1 MVLDIP
7 KSLYY
12 YVVNMIVRHVDQAL
26 SDHFHKYKEVL
37 VLLGARQV
45 GKTTIVKRIFPQAD
59 YLVVDNEPIKR
70 TLERYDPVVYR
81 QLLNSQSNF
90 VVVDEIHKLSDPG
103 RAAKIFF
110 DQLPQYKLII
120 TGSSAFNIKNKA
132 SESLA
137 GRKIDYRLYPLS
149 LSEYLVQN
157 GIEGKLS
164 LLPIEKLITGKKTG
178 EIFKAYDHQA
188 ILNNILVYGL
198 YPAMQ
203 SHPSDSVYL
212 TNLIDSVVFKDLIEL
227 QLLENKSAA
236 LSLLKLLAHQIGSLV
251 NYAELASKLG
261 IGAKTVKR
269 YIELFEQSFIIFTVK
284 PYTSRKRD
292 EIAKMPKVYFYDLGL
307 RNALIN
313 NFEPIEAR
321 GDAGQLFE
329 NFIATE
335 LLKYNYYGNFG
346 YSFNYWRTKSGS
358 EVDLVLSKPGQIT
371 IAIEIKSKQQRI
383 NQAFISRYPESKM
396 VVISRDNYWV

>member
-1 MVLDIP
+1 
-7 KSLYY
+7 
-12 YVVNMIVRHVDQAL
+12 MIVRHLDAAL
-26 SDHFHKYKEVL
+26 AGHFHKYKEVL

-45 GKTTIVKRIFPQAD
+45 GKTTLVKRIFPQAD
-59 YLVVDNEPIKR
+59 YLVVDNEPVR
-70 TLERYDPVVYR
+70 TALEKYDPAVYK
-81 QLLNSQSNF
+81 QLLNVNTDF

-110 DQLPQYKLII
+110 DQLPQFKLII

-137 GRKIDYRLYPLS
+137 GRKIDYHLYPLS
-149 LSEYLVQN
+149 LSEYLVQS
-157 GIEGKLS
+157 GLERALSLS
-164 LLPIEKLITGKKTG
+164 LLERLIGGKKTG
-178 EIFKAYDHQA
+178 EVFRPYDHRE

-203 SHPSDSVYL
+203 THPRDAVYL
-212 TNLIDSVVFKDLIEL
+212 TNLIDSVVFKDLVEL
-227 QLLENKSAA
+227 ALLENKSAA
-236 LSLLKLLAHQIGSLV
+236 LSLLKLLAYQVGSLI

-261 IGAKTVKR
+261 IGARTVKR
-269 YIELFEQSFIIFTVK
+269 YVELFEQSFIIFTIK

-313 NFEPIEAR
+313 NFQHVDTR

-329 NFIATE
+329 NFIVTE
-335 LLKYNYYGNFG
+335 LWKYNYYGDFG
-346 YSFNYWRTKSGS
+346 YSFNYWRTKGGS
-358 EVDLVLSKPGQIT
+358 EVDLVLSKPGHDIV
-371 IAIEIKSKQQRI
+371 AVEIKSHPRRT
-383 NQAFISRYPESKM
+383 NQAFLSRYPESKM

>member
-1 MVLDIP
+1 
-7 KSLYY
+7 
-12 YVVNMIVRHVDQAL
+12 MIVRHLDQAIKE
-26 SDHFHKYKEVL
+26 HFGGHKEVL

-45 GKTTIVKRIFPQAD
+45 GKTTLLKRLFPEAH
-59 YLVVDNEPIKR
+59 YLMVDNEPIKR
-70 TLERYDPVVYR
+70 ALERYDPAVYR
-81 QLLNSQSNF
+81 QLLSVTSNF
-90 VVVDEIHKLSDPG
+90 VIIDEIHKLSDPG

-110 DQLPQYKLII
+110 DQIPEYKLIV

-137 GRKIDYRLYPLS
+137 GRKIDYHLYPLT

-157 GIEGKLS
+157 GLEEKLS
-164 LLPIEKLITGKKTG
+164 FGSLKDLAKGEKG
-178 EIFKAYDHQA
+178 EEVFRTYDFKG

-203 SHPSDSVYL
+203 SHPSDAVYL
-212 TNLIDSVVFKDLIEL
+212 TNLVDSVIFKDLVEL
-227 QLLENKSAA
+227 ALLENKAAA
-236 LSLLKLLAHQIGSLV
+236 LSLLKLLAYQIGSLV

-261 IGAKTVKR
+261 IGARTVKR
-269 YIELFEQSFIIFTVK
+269 YLELFEQSFIIYTVK
-284 PYTSRKRD
+284 PYSTRKRD

-313 NFEPIEAR
+313 NFEPVEAR

-329 NFIATE
+329 NFVMTE
-335 LLKYNYYGNFG
+335 LWKYNYYGNFG

-358 EVDLVLSKPGQIT
+358 EVDLVLSKPGQT
-371 IAIEIKSKQQRI
+371 TLAIEIKTKSGRV
-383 NQAFISRYPESKM
+383 NQAFAARYPQAKGITILKDTYS
-396 VVISRDNYWV
+396 V

>member
-1 MVLDIP
+1 
-7 KSLYY
+7 
-12 YVVNMIVRHVDQAL
+12 MIIRHLDQAL
-26 SDHFHKYKEVL
+26 ASHFAKYKEVL

-45 GKTTIVKRIFPQAD
+45 GKTTILKRIFPDAQF
-59 YLVVDNEPIKR
+59 LVVDNDPVR
-70 TLERYDPVVYR
+70 NALEHYDPAVYK
-81 QLLNSQSNF
+81 QLLNANSDT
-90 VVVDEIHKLSDPG
+90 VVLDEIHKLTDPG

-110 DQLPQYKLII
+110 DQLPKYKLII

-137 GRKIDYRLYPLS
+137 GRKIDYHLYPLT

-157 GIEGKLS
+157 GLEGSLSFRSMES
-164 LLPIEKLITGKKTG
+164 LLKGEKAGQ
-178 EIFKAYDHQA
+178 IFKQYDHKA
-188 ILNNILVYGL
+188 LLNNILVYGL

-212 TNLIDSVVFKDLIEL
+212 TNLIDSVVFKDLVEL
-227 QLLENKSAA
+227 SLLENKSAA
-236 LSLLKLLAHQIGSLV
+236 LSLLKLLAYQIGSLV

-269 YIELFEQSFIIFTVK
+269 YIELFEQSFIIFTIK

-292 EIAKMPKVYFYDLGL
+292 EIAKMPKIYFYDTGL

-313 NFEPIEAR
+313 NFEPVETR

-329 NFIATE
+329 NFIVSE
-335 LLKYNYYGNFG
+335 FLKYNYYGSFG
-346 YSFNYWRTKSGS
+346 YNFNYWRTKSGS
-358 EVDLVLSKPGQIT
+358 EIDLVLNKLGHET
-371 IAIEIKSKQQRI
+371 FALEIKSKSGRI

-396 VVISRDNYWV
+396 VVVSKDNYWV

>member
-1 MVLDIP
+1 
-7 KSLYY
+7 
-12 YVVNMIVRHVDQAL
+12 MIIRHLDQAL
-26 SDHFHKYKEVL
+26 SDHFAKYKEAL

-45 GKTTIVKRIFPQAD
+45 GKTTILKRIFPDAH
-59 YLVVDNEPIKR
+59 YLVVDNDPVKNA
-70 TLERYDPVVYR
+70 LERFDPAVYK
-81 QLLNSQSNF
+81 QLLGAKSGI
-90 VVVDEIHKLSDPG
+90 VVLDEIHKLSDPG

-110 DQLPQYKLII
+110 DQLTEYKLII

-137 GRKIDYRLYPLS
+137 GRKIDYHLYPLT

-157 GIEGKLS
+157 GLEDALS
-164 LLPIEKLITGKKTG
+164 LRPAESLLKGEKRGD
-178 EIFKAYDHQA
+178 IFKSYDHKA

-212 TNLIDSVVFKDLIEL
+212 TNLIDSAVFKDLVEL
-227 QLLENKSAA
+227 SLLENKSAA
-236 LSLLKLLAHQIGSLV
+236 LSLLKLLAYQIGSLV

-261 IGAKTVKR
+261 IGARTVKR
-269 YIELFEQSFIIFTVK
+269 YIELFEQSFIIFTIK
-284 PYTSRKRD
+284 PYSSRKRD

-313 NFEPIEAR
+313 NFESVENR

-329 NFIATE
+329 NFVVSE
-335 LLKYNYYGNFG
+335 LLKYNHYGNFG
-346 YSFNYWRTKSGS
+346 YSLNYWRTKSGS
-358 EVDLVLSKPGQIT
+358 EVDLVLNKPSSNI
-371 IAIEIKSKQQRI
+371 IAVEIKSKSQRV
-383 NQAFISRYPESKM
+383 NQAFVSRYPESKM
-396 VVISRDNYWV
+396 VVISKDNYWV

>member
-1 MVLDIP
+1 M
-7 KSLYY
+7 
-12 YVVNMIVRHVDQAL
+12 MTRHLDQAL
-26 SDHFHKYKEVL
+26 VEHFKKYKEVL

-45 GKTTIVKRIFPQAD
+45 GKTTIIKRIFPDAH
-59 YLVVDNEPIKR
+59 YLIVDNEPIKNA
-70 TLERYDPVVYR
+70 LEHYDPTVYK
-81 QLLNSQSNF
+81 QLLNSNSEL

-110 DQLPQYKLII
+110 DQLPEHKLVI

-137 GRKIDYRLYPLS
+137 GRKIDYHLYQLT

-157 GIEGKLS
+157 GLENALS
-164 LLPIEKLITGKKTG
+164 FRPLEVLLKGEKTG
-178 EIFKAYDHQA
+178 EIVRPYDHKA
-188 ILNNILVYGL
+188 VLNNILVYGL

-212 TNLIDSVVFKDLIEL
+212 TNLIDAVVFKDLVEL
-227 QLLENKSAA
+227 SLLENKSAA
-236 LSLLKLLAHQIGSLV
+236 LSLLRLLAYQIGSLV

-261 IGAKTVKR
+261 IGARTVKR
-269 YIELFEQSFIIFTVK
+269 YIELFEQSFIIFTIK
-284 PYTSRKRD
+284 PYSSRKRD
-292 EIAKMPKVYFYDLGL
+292 EIAKMPKVFFYDLGL

-313 NFEPIEAR
+313 NFEPVENR

-329 NFIATE
+329 NFVVSE

-346 YSFNYWRTKSGS
+346 YNFNYWRTKSGS
-358 EVDLVLSKPGQIT
+358 EVDLVLSKSGHDS
-371 IAIEIKSKQQRI
+371 IAIEIKSKPQRI
-383 NQAFISRYPESKM
+383 NQAFKSRYPESKM
-396 VVISRDNYWV
+396 VAISKDNYWV

>member
-1 MVLDIP
+1 
-7 KSLYY
+7 
-12 YVVNMIVRHVDQAL
+12 MIIRHLDQAL
-26 SDHFHKYKEVL
+26 TSHFTKYNEVL

-45 GKTTIVKRIFPQAD
+45 GKTTILKRIYPDAHI
-59 YLVVDNEPIKR
+59 LVADNEPVKNS
-70 TLERYDPVVYR
+70 LERYDPAVYK
-81 QLLNSQSNF
+81 QLLNTSSG
-90 VVVDEIHKLSDPG
+90 VVVLDEIHKLSDPG

-110 DQLPQYKLII
+110 DQLPEYKLII

-137 GRKIDYRLYPLS
+137 GRKIDYHLYQLS

-157 GIEGKLS
+157 GLENELS
-164 LLPIEKLITGKKTG
+164 FRPMEDLLKGRETK
-178 EIFKAYDHQA
+178 EVFKPYDHRA

-203 SHPSDSVYL
+203 THPSDSVYL
-212 TNLIDSVVFKDLIEL
+212 INLIDSVVFKDLVEL
-227 QLLENKSAA
+227 SLLENKSAA
-236 LSLLKLLAHQIGSLV
+236 LSLLKLLAFQIGSLV

-269 YIELFEQSFIIFTVK
+269 YIELFEQSFIIFTIK
-284 PYTSRKRD
+284 PYSSRKRD
-292 EIAKMPKVYFYDLGL
+292 EIAKMPKIYFYDTGL

-313 NFEPIEAR
+313 NFEPIEGR

-329 NFIATE
+329 NFIVSE

-346 YSFNYWRTKSGS
+346 YNCNYWRTKSGS
-358 EVDLVLSKPGQIT
+358 EIDLVLNKPDHEV
-371 IAIEIKSKQQRI
+371 IALEIKSKLKRI

-396 VVISRDNYWV
+396 AVISKDNYWV